1 MTNVTVTDA
10 IATVVGGPLASL
22 AVGAS
27 DSTTFTAT
35 YVITQADIDAGSVIN
50 TAIASGLDP
59 GGNTVTDDSDDPTDP
74 TDADPDGD
82 GDPDDPTVTTLPQ
95 NPDISITKTAAA
107 LADTNGDSVVGG
119 LGDTISYSFVVTNTG
134 DVTLSNVV
142 RLRMPL
148 QR

>member
-1 MTNVTVTDA
+1 MTPD
-10 IATVVGGPLASL
+10 
-22 AVGAS
+22 
-27 DSTTFTAT
+27 
-35 YVITQADIDAGSVIN
+35 
-50 TAIASGLDP
+50 
-59 GGNTVTDDSDDPTDP
+59 GNPVTDDSDDPTDT

-134 DVTLSNVV
+134 DVTLSNIV
-142 RLRMPL
+142 RLRML
-148 QR
+148 RQR